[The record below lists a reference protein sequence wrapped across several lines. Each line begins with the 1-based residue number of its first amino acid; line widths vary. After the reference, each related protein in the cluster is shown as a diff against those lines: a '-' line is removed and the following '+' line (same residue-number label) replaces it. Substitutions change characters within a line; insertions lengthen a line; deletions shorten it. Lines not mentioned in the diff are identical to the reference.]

1 MKIYGLCI
9 FRLCTS
15 WIKNN
20 SDVHSVCVKT
30 QALSGLNREV
40 VCTRMNDQEEQCS
53 LGKLLIFVKLQI
65 IFHGI
70 FTIPVK
76 REISS
81 EKVHEV

>member
-40 VCTRMNDQEEQCS
+40 VCTRMSDQEEKC
-53 LGKLLIFVKLQI
+53 
-65 IFHGI
+65 
-70 FTIPVK
+70 T
-76 REISS
+76 
-81 EKVHEV
+81 

>member
-40 VCTRMNDQEEQCS
+40 VCTRMSDQEEQSLWENCS
-53 LGKLLIFVKLQI
+53 FLLNYK
-65 IFHGI
+65 
-70 FTIPVK
+70 
-76 REISS
+76 
-81 EKVHEV
+81 